1 MRRIAAA
8 IPWAVLAAL
17 PSDMAM
23 AQQGKLTDVAISAH
37 IYEPQRLSATD
48 ARIATL
54 SLPQGFQIQ
63 RAADGLDNPRI
74 LATGPDGSTYV
85 TQRMPGNVV
94 RLQDLDHDGIVD
106 TQQIVARLKN
116 VHGIA
121 IRNNEI
127 YLADIHHV
135 HAGTLNAD
143 GTVGRLRTVV
153 RGLPDGGQHP
163 NRTIGFSPEGDLF
176 ISVGSTCNE
185 CREPDSEHATV
196 LKVTDAGHSHRGRKD
211 REIFASGLRNTIGFA
226 WQPSTARLF
235 GLDHGIDMLG
245 DDEQSEELNELSLGQ
260 RYGWPYVYDEDQI
273 NPHSEPLMLTSQQWA
288 ALSEEPVGLYTA
300 HSAPMQLAFYTGQ
313 QLPADYRDDA
323 LAAFRGS
330 WNRKPPSGYEVVRLR
345 FRGEQFEAFEPFV
358 TGFLQQQPDG
368 SFGFFGRPVGLTVAK
383 DGAVLVGD
391 DTNNTLYR
399 VSYGSSAVKPGS
411 PQRLALELF
420 AVPRTISVTSPAIS
434 RGGAIDKK
442 FSDYGRGISPPLAW
456 SGLPAATRS
465 VVLMMEDP
473 DAVAPL
479 PFVHWTL
486 VNVPRSMRELPANI
500 EQTYD
505 PRRVRGLQGSNSK
518 SEQGY
523 FGPRPPF
530 GDPPHRYHFQVFA
543 LDTELDL
550 PPGFNRHAL
559 LVAMQDHVLAAGELI
574 GTFQAPD
581 VP

>member
-1 MRRIAAA
+1 MRTCSLITSCV
-8 IPWAVLAAL
+8 VLAAAPL
-17 PSDMAM
+17 GMSL
-23 AQQGKLTDVAISAH
+23 AQQGKLTDVAINAH
-37 IYEPQRLSATD
+37 IYEPQRLPATD

-54 SLPQGFQIQ
+54 SLSPGFRIQ
-63 RAADGLDNPRI
+63 RAADGLDNPRMMAI
-74 LATGPDGSTYV
+74 GPDSSLYI
-85 TQRMPGNVV
+85 TQRTPGNVV
-94 RLQDLDHDGIVD
+94 RLVDADRDGIVD
-106 TQQIVARLKN
+106 SQHIVVRLKN

-135 HAGTLNAD
+135 HAGSLYPD

-163 NRTIGFSPEGDLF
+163 NRTIGFSPEGELF

-185 CREPDSEHATV
+185 CREPDPEHATL
-196 LKVTDAGHSHRGRKD
+196 LKVMDTGHSHRGRKD
-211 REIFASGLRNTIGFA
+211 REIFASGLRNTLGFA
-226 WQPSTARLF
+226 WQPGTARLF
-235 GLDHGIDMLG
+235 GLDNGIDMLG
-245 DDEQSEELNELSLGQ
+245 DNEQGEELNEVLPGK

-273 NPHSEPLMLTSQQWA
+273 NPHSEPLMLTSEQWA

-300 HSAPMQLAFYTGQ
+300 HSAPMQMAFYTGQ
-313 QLPADYRDDA
+313 QLPSDYRDDA
-323 LAAFRGS
+323 FAAFRGS

-345 FRGEQFEAFEPFV
+345 FGGGQFEAFESFV
-358 TGFLQQQPDG
+358 TGFLQQQADG
-368 SFGFFGRPVGLTVAK
+368 SFGFFGRPVGLTVAR

-399 VSYGSSAVKPGS
+399 VSYGTNSVKAAS
-411 PQRLALELF
+411 PQQLAIELF
-420 AVPRTISVTSPAIS
+420 KVPRTISVASSAVK
-434 RGGAIDKK
+434 GGVIDKK
-442 FSDYGRGISPPLAW
+442 FSDYGKGISPPLAW
-456 SGLPAATRS
+456 TGLPAATRS
-465 VVLMMEDP
+465 VVVMMEDP
-473 DAVAPL
+473 DAIAPL

-486 VNVPRSMRELPANI
+486 INVPPGMRQLPADI
-500 EQTYD
+500 DKTYD
-505 PRRVRGLQGSNSK
+505 PRGVRGLQGSNSK

-530 GDPPHRYHFQVFA
+530 GDPPHHYHFQVFA

-574 GTFQAPD
+574 GTFQAPT